1 MNSRT
6 DKYRIGKTKK
16 NSYVMRAVARFLK
29 DNGPKTAREC
39 FEQATYK
46 NGKAVRKFSNVATV
60 ANVMSRR
67 KDFYVVERNRH
78 GHKWMVREDSELLQ

>member
-1 MNSRT
+1 MNSLT

-29 DNGPKTAREC
+29 DNGPKTSREC

-46 NGKAVRKFSNVATV
+46 NGKPVRKFSNVATV

-67 KDFYVVERNRH
+67 KDFYVVERNRY